1 MTATPHELRAAMRH
15 GLCLACAVESLTL
28 EAYEVRSSIST
39 LYRMLMVLNFDV
51 CSMYYVIPYFPT
63 LNLTISKPS
72 AARHDAISTPP
83 PTSHVFQGPRAPG
96 PAPDARREC
105 TDHRLE
111 TLVVLVSP
119 GPAPPG
125 RGRGPRPPRRERDPA
140 PAAWGAE
147 RGALESG
154 VWTLPTPT
162 GVGRGAM
169 P

>member
-72 AARHDAISTPP
+72 AARHDAPYRIKHATP
-83 PTSHVFQGPRAPG
+83 HVARIPGPQGPRA
-96 PAPDARREC
+96 
-105 TDHRLE
+105 
-111 TLVVLVSP
+111 
-119 GPAPPG
+119 
-125 RGRGPRPPRRERDPA
+125 
-140 PAAWGAE
+140 GA
-147 RGALESG
+147 
-154 VWTLPTPT
+154 
-162 GVGRGAM
+162 
-169 P
+169 